1 MEKLEKRG
9 EYIGTIKLRGKEYNI
24 YEIGIVK
31 LRQEHTV
38 YKVGKNF
45 VIRYTHRIGEMLET
59 YETVMKINKVER
71 FLNIFRDI
79 FGNKKF
85 TIEEAKKMIEKTH
98 RYEKY
103 LDTYRGKK
111 RKYEVENILICI
123 VAVGSGEVE
132 KHGRG
137 WVFKIY

>member
-9 EYIGTIKLRGKEYNI
+9 EYIGTIKLREKEYNI
-24 YEIGIVK
+24 YKIGIVK

-85 TIEEAKKMIEKTH
+85 TIEEAKKN
-98 RYEKY
+98 
-103 LDTYRGKK
+103 D
-111 RKYEVENILICI
+111 RKDSWI
-123 VAVGSGEVE
+123 
-132 KHGRG
+132 
-137 WVFKIY
+137 